1 MALTLRSVVSA
12 AREQVSSGIG
22 DDTVILELRAGVYY
36 GLDGVGTRVWEL
48 LREPRTVSEI
58 RDRMVAEFDVDD
70 DRARDDLLVFLA
82 EMADSGLVEVQD
94 EEDP

>member
-22 DDTVILELRAGVYY
+22 DDTVILELRGGVYY

-48 LREPRTVSEI
+48 LREPRTVRDI
-58 RDRMVAEFDVDD
+58 RDRIVLEFDVDD
-70 DRARDDLLVFLA
+70 DRARDDLLVLLA
-82 EMADSGLVEVQD
+82 DMADRGLVEVRD

>member
-22 DDTVILELRAGVYY
+22 DDTVILELRGGVYY
-36 GLDGVGTRVWEL
+36 GLADVGTRVWEL
-48 LREPRTVSEI
+48 LREPRTVRDI
-58 RDRMVAEFDVDD
+58 RDRIVLEFDVDD
-70 DRARDDLLVFLA
+70 DRARDDLLVLLA
-82 EMADSGLVEVQD
+82 DMADRGLVEVRD

>member
-36 GLDGVGTRVWEL
+36 GLDRVGTRVWEL
-48 LREPRTVSEI
+48 LREPRTVRDI
-58 RDRMVAEFDVDD
+58 RDRIVVEFDVDD
-70 DRARDDLLVFLA
+70 DHARDDLLVLLG
-82 EMADSGLVEVQD
+82 EMADRGLVEVRD